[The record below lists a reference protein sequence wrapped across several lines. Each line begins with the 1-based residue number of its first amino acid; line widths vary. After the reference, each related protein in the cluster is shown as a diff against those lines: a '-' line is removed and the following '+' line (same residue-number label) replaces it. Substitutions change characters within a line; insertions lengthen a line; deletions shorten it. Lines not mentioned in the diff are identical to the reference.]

1 MSSPLPALKPRKVIQ
16 ALKRAGFF
24 VHHTTGSHY
33 ILKHPANATL
43 RVTVAYHNRDLKR
56 RTLDSIIKQAGL
68 SPEEFRR
75 FL

>member
-43 RVTVAYHNRDLKR
+43 RVTVGGP
-56 RTLDSIIKQAGL
+56 LD
-68 SPEEFRR
+68 
-75 FL
+75 